1 MAELS
6 KAEKLLVAAC
16 LLSSDGQTVFSAEDL
31 IVRAFQTFPQ
41 DFSLKGYPE
50 YPDSNVVLT
59 QVMGKK
65 APLIVRGWLEK
76 TGVKQYRLMPKGLD
90 DRNQLEHGQGGI
102 INVRLE
108 RLLEESLARLLKSAS
123 FELFKSGQ
131 QEQITFNQFC
141 RFAGLSARDKWQK
154 IQNKLASVRHTVEE
168 ARKLGESGEGANI
181 WVGSHN
187 EKVSDDHLRM
197 LDPLLK
203 FLVQRF
209 KHEMDEW
216 KRNALR

>member
-16 LLSSDGQTVFSAEDL
+16 LLSSEGHNVFSAEDL
-31 IVRAFQTFPQ
+31 IVRAFQAFPQ

-50 YPDSNVVLT
+50 YPDSNAVLI

-76 TGVKQYRLMPKGLD
+76 TGVKQYRLTPKGLD
-90 DRNQLEHGQGGI
+90 NRNLLVHEQGEVS
-102 INVRLE
+102 NVRLE
-108 RLLEESLARLLKSAS
+108 RQLEESLARLLKSAS

-131 QEQITFNQFC
+131 QEKITFNQFC
-141 RFAGLSARDKWQK
+141 RYAGLSARDKWQK
-154 IQNKLASVRHTVEE
+154 IQNKLASVRHAAEE
-168 ARKLGESGEGANI
+168 ARKLGESGEGAII
-181 WVGSHN
+181 WVAGHS
-187 EKVSDDHLRM
+187 EKVSDDDLRL

-203 FLVQRF
+203 FLLERF

>member
-16 LLSSDGQTVFSAEDL
+16 LLSSEGHTVFSAENL
-31 IVRAFQTFPQ
+31 IVRAFQAFPR

-76 TGVKQYRLMPKGLD
+76 TGVKQYRLTPKGLD
-90 DRNQLEHGQGGI
+90 DRNLLEHDQGGI
-102 INVRLE
+102 SNVRLE
-108 RLLEESLARLLKSAS
+108 RLLEEGLARLLKSAS

-131 QEQITFNQFC
+131 KEQITFNQFC

-154 IQNKLASVRHTVEE
+154 IQNKLASVRHAVEE
-168 ARKLGESGEGANI
+168 ARKLGESGQGAII
-181 WVGSHN
+181 WVGGHN
-187 EKVSDDHLRM
+187 DKVSGDDLRL
-197 LDPLLK
+197 LDPLLT
-203 FLVQRF
+203 FLLQRF
-209 KHEMDEW
+209 KLEMDEW